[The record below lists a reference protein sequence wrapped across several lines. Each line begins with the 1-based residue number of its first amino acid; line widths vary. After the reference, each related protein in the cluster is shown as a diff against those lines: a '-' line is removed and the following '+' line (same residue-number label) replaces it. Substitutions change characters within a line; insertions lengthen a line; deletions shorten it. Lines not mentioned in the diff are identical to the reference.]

1 MGTNTSRRKSW
12 TRRLTI
18 PGTVQSESSSS
29 TIVPPASVFDLP
41 QSKYN
46 KFLNREAVIHIM
58 F

>member
-29 TIVPPASVFDLP
+29 AIVPPASVFDLP
-41 QSKYN
+41 QRKCN
-46 KFLNREAVIHIM
+46 KILNKETVI
-58 F
+58 

>member
-29 TIVPPASVFDLP
+29 TIVPPASVFDMP

-46 KFLNREAVIHIM
+46 KFLNREAVI
-58 F
+58 